1 MSNTQIEQL
10 SVSEKDEMLR
20 KLVTDLENQ
29 KAKLRGYQSKYVKK
43 RRLNDDE
50 FRKKANQ
57 KSAEYCRTRYKEDP
71 DYREHMR
78 ERARAYS
85 KAKQMEKLSLRQV

>member
-1 MSNTQIEQL
+1 MSDVKIEQL
-10 SVSEKDEMLR
+10 SVSEKDDMLP
-20 KLVTDLENQ
+20 KLITDLASQ
-29 KAKLRGYQSKYVKK
+29 KAQLKGYQSKYVKN

-57 KSAEYCRTRYKEDP
+57 KSAEYCRTRYREDP